1 MVTHQAQLL
10 ARADKIIV
18 ISNGTIA
25 ATGTYKSLSQNSR
38 EFVELLPPSEE
49 DSNKCTESDGYDRY
63 NIYCK

>member
-1 MVTHQAQLL
+1 MVTHQVQLL

-25 ATGTYKSLSQNSR
+25 GMGTYKSLAQNSR

-49 DSNKCTESDGYDRY
+49 DNNKCTESDGYDRFY
-63 NIYCK
+63 I